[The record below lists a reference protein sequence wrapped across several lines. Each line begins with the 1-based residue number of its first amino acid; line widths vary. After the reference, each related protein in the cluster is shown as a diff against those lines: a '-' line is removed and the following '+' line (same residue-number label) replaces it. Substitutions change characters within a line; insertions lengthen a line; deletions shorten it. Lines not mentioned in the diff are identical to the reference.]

1 MKHAHAECDGGPTGL
16 GQRQCNDIS
25 FGEGDGELLT
35 LTYPRPLPMRL
46 DRWLVA
52 QRPEQSRSR
61 IQKFIDA
68 GYVRVN
74 GVTGRAKTPLR
85 HGDTVEL
92 WMPPPEPLEYLR
104 PEAIPLDVLFEDE
117 HLIVLN
123 KPAGLTVHPAPGNRD
138 GTLVN
143 GLLHHCPDL
152 PGIGGELRPGI
163 VHRLDKDTTGCIVVA
178 KSQEALVKLQVQIQK
193 RIASREYLAVVHGQ
207 PAADSGTVVGA
218 IGRHPADRKKY
229 AVVSDGSGRHA
240 CTHWRVIERLGDYA
254 LLRFKLDTGRTH
266 QIRVHCAHMNHP
278 IVGDPTYSRAR
289 RLPVELPGQ
298 ALHAVQ
304 LGLNHPVS
312 GERIVCEAPL
322 PAPFDKLLAVLR
334 RRTQTGAAL
343 PPSARSMAEQ
353 NLQAFIA
360 VVQQDPDLQQQL
372 STTAAADADEVAG
385 IARSAGFEVLPGDL
399 VAFAGGAL
407 VDYEDE
413 DYFMKPR
420 WWTLAS

>member
-1 MKHAHAECDGGPTGL
+1 MSDRDGGASDL
-16 GQRQCNDIS
+16 GAGR
-25 FGEGDGELLT
+25 FGEGDGERLT
-35 LTYPRPLPMRL
+35 LTYPKPLPMRL

-74 GVTGRAKTPLR
+74 GITGRAKTPLR
-85 HGDTVEL
+85 QGDTVEL

-123 KPAGLTVHPAPGNRD
+123 KPAGLTVHPAPGNKD

-178 KSQEALVKLQVQIQK
+178 KSQQALVKLQVQIQK

-207 PAADSGTVVGA
+207 PAADSGTIVGA
-218 IGRHPADRKKY
+218 IGRHPSDRKKY

-304 LGLNHPVS
+304 LGLDHPIS

-322 PAPFDKLLAVLR
+322 PTPFTKLLAALR

-360 VVQQDPDLQQQL
+360 AVQQDPDLQQQL

-385 IARSAGFEVLPGDL
+385 IARGAGFEVRPGDL
-399 VAFAGGAL
+399 VAFGGGAL

-420 WWTLAS
+420 WWTLAT

>member
-1 MKHAHAECDGGPTGL
+1 MAA
-16 GQRQCNDIS
+16 
-25 FGEGDGELLT
+25 FGEGEGELLT
-35 LTYPRPLPMRL
+35 LTYPKPLPMRL

-52 QRPEQSRSR
+52 QRPEQSRAR

-92 WMPPPEPLEYLR
+92 WMPPPEPLPYLV
-104 PEAIPLDVLFEDE
+104 AQAMPLDVLYEDE

-123 KPAGLTVHPAPGNRD
+123 KPAGLTVHPAPGNKD

-178 KSQEALVKLQVQIQK
+178 KSQEALVKLQLQIQQ

-207 PAADSGTVVGA
+207 PAADHGTIVGA

-229 AVVSDGSGRHA
+229 AVVHDGSGRHA
-240 CTHWRVIERLGDYA
+240 CTHWRVIERLGDHA

-266 QIRVHCAHMNHP
+266 QIRVHCAHIGHP
-278 IVGDPTYSRAR
+278 IVGDPVYSRCR
-289 RLPVELPGQ
+289 RLPLALPGQ

-304 LGLNHPVS
+304 LGLDHPIS
-312 GERIVCEAPL
+312 RERLLLQAPL
-322 PAPFDKLLAVLR
+322 PPVFEKLLALLR
-334 RRTQTGAAL
+334 RRQQTGPAL
-343 PPSARSMAEQ
+343 CPQEARSMAEQ
-353 NLQAFIA
+353 TLQAFIA
-360 VVQQDPDLQQQL
+360 AVAQDPALQQQL
-372 STTAAADADEVAG
+372 STTAAADADEVAA
-385 IARSAGFEVLPGDL
+385 IARQAGFELRAGDL
-399 VAFAGGAL
+399 VSYADGAL
-407 VDYEDE
+407 VEYEDE

-420 WWTLAS
+420 WWELSQG

>member
-1 MKHAHAECDGGPTGL
+1 MSEVAP
-16 GQRQCNDIS
+16 QR

-92 WMPPPEPLEYLR
+92 WMPPPEPLPYLV
-104 PEAIPLDVLFEDE
+104 AQAMPLDVLYEDA

-123 KPAGLTVHPAPGNRD
+123 KPSGLTVHPAPGNRD

-193 RIASREYLAVVHGQ
+193 RIASRQYLAVVHGQ
-207 PAADSGTVVGA
+207 PSAESGTVIGA
-218 IGRHPADRKKY
+218 IGRHPTDRKKY
-229 AVVSDGSGRHA
+229 AVVHDGSGRHA
-240 CTHWRVIERLGDYA
+240 CTHWRLVERLGDYA

-278 IVGDPTYSRAR
+278 IVGDPVYSRAR
-289 RLPVELPGQ
+289 RLPIDLPGQ
-298 ALHAVQ
+298 ALHALQ
-304 LGLNHPVS
+304 LGLDHPITGV
-312 GERIVCEAPL
+312 RLRFEAP
-322 PAPFDKLLAVLR
+322 PPPVFEKLLKVLR
-334 RRTQTGAAL
+334 RRLQTGQL
-343 PPSARSMAEQ
+343 MSCGTHSMPAQ

-360 VVQQDPDLQQQL
+360 AVHQDPGLQNRL
-372 STTAAADADEVAG
+372 STTAAADADEVAA
-385 IARSAGFEVLPGDL
+385 IARAAGFEVLPNDL
-399 VAFAGGAL
+399 VSYADGAL

-413 DYFMKPR
+413 DYFMKSR

>member
-1 MKHAHAECDGGPTGL
+1 MSDLECGG
-16 GQRQCNDIS
+16 RC
-25 FGEGDGELLT
+25 FGEGEGELLT
-35 LTYPRPLPMRL
+35 LTYPKPLPMRL

-92 WMPPPEPLEYLR
+92 WMPPPEPLPYLVAQ
-104 PEAIPLDVLFEDE
+104 PIPLAVLFEDE

-123 KPAGLTVHPAPGNRD
+123 KPAGLTVHPAPGNKD

-207 PAADSGTVVGA
+207 PAADSGTIVGA
-218 IGRHPADRKKY
+218 IGRHPADRKRY
-229 AVVSDGSGRHA
+229 AVVSDAGGRHA
-240 CTHWRVIERLGDYA
+240 RTHWQVMERLGDFA
-254 LLRFKLDTGRTH
+254 LLRFRLDTGRTH

-278 IVGDPTYSRAR
+278 IVGDPVYSRCR

-304 LGLNHPVS
+304 LGLNHPIS
-312 GERIVCEAPL
+312 GERLVFEAPL
-322 PAPFDKLLAVLR
+322 PPVFAKLLAALR
-334 RRTQTGAAL
+334 RRTQSGAVLSPTAL
-343 PPSARSMAEQ
+343 SMAEQ
-353 NLQAFIA
+353 NLRAFIA
-360 VVQQDPDLQQQL
+360 AVQRDQGLQQQL
-372 STTAAADADEVAG
+372 STTAAADADEVAS
-385 IARSAGFEVLPGDL
+385 IARGAGFEVRPNDL
-399 VAFAGGAL
+399 VSFGDGAL

-413 DYFMKPR
+413 DYFMKPL
-420 WWTLAS
+420 WWTLAGSGAG

>member
-1 MKHAHAECDGGPTGL
+1 MQSVPRHVD
-16 GQRQCNDIS
+16 
-25 FGEGDGELLT
+25 FGAGEGELLT

-85 HGDTVEL
+85 QGDVVEL
-92 WMPPPEPLEYLR
+92 WMPPPEPLHYLV
-104 PEAIPLDVLFEDE
+104 PQPIALDVLYEDA

-123 KPAGLTVHPAPGNRD
+123 KPAGLTVHPAPGNKD

-143 GLLHHCPDL
+143 ALLHHCPDL

-178 KSQEALVKLQVQIQK
+178 KSQEALVRLQGQIQK

-207 PAADSGTVVGA
+207 PQADVGTIVGA

-229 AVVSDGSGRHA
+229 AVVQDGSGRHA
-240 CTHWRVIERLGDYA
+240 CTHWRVLERLGDFA

-266 QIRVHCAHMNHP
+266 QIRVHCAHINLP
-278 IVGDPTYSRAR
+278 IVGDPVYSRAR
-289 RLPVELPGQ
+289 RLPVALPGQ
-298 ALHAVQ
+298 ALHAAA
-304 LGLNHPVS
+304 LGLNHPIT
-312 GERIVCEAPL
+312 GERMAFEAPL
-322 PAPFDKLLAVLR
+322 PPAFTKLLAELR
-334 RRTQTGAAL
+334 RRHQTGAAR
-343 PPSARSMAEQ
+343 SAEALAMADQ
-353 NLQAFIA
+353 NLEAFIA
-360 VVQQDPDLQQQL
+360 AVRQDPALQAEL
-372 STTAAADADEVAG
+372 TTTAAADADAVAA
-385 IARSAGFEVLPGDL
+385 IARAAGFVVHPNDL
-399 VAFAGGAL
+399 VRHANGGL
-407 VDYEDE
+407 VDYVEE
-413 DYFMKPR
+413 DYFLKPR
-420 WWTLAS
+420 WWELGG